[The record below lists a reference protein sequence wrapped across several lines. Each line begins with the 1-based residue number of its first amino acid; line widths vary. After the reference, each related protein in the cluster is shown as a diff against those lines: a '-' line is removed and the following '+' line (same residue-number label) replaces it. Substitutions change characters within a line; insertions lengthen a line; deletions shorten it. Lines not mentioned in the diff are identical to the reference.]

1 MDVFITEIRL
11 HNFKI
16 FKNATIRCNK
26 DVNIFIGDNAT
37 GKSSILRAIDL
48 VLSGSATK
56 VLSFGLESIMNAEI
70 VSEWKKNPNVS
81 ALPET
86 RVEIVFA
93 MPDQPKWAR
102 FNGEKYSGGKSRAA
116 YGIKMVCSA
125 NPDYMEDI
133 KKSIG
138 DGACQVFPFEFYT
151 VEFSTFADTA
161 YSGFIKPCKTL
172 AIDNSAINTAKALRY
187 VVERTYKNAVEDNER
202 VSKQHEFRT
211 HVDQFELPVAAVKK
225 NLVLTGD
232 LESCLDIQES
242 GVCLADQGEGR
253 ISMCK
258 TECALEKKVEDISIL
273 TIEEPENHLSHHNLR
288 HLITNIQNRVEDR
301 QIFMASHSSY
311 VTARLGLQKA
321 FFVNRT
327 VKSLSCVSEETA
339 DFFMKAPNDNLLQF
353 VLSSKV
359 LLVEGAA
366 EYILADWFIRLVTQ
380 QTSEEL
386 GIWTIAL
393 NNLSFKRYL
402 EVAKTLGINV
412 SALRDNDGS
421 TQKRYGEF
429 EDEKIRVFSDASP
442 ERRTFEICLFRDN
455 EEVLNHLF
463 QEQEDVLHYM
473 LKNKAEAAYR
483 ILKSKPNLV
492 IPEYIKSAI
501 EWLQ

>member
-1 MDVFITEIRL
+1 
-11 HNFKI
+11 
-16 FKNATIRCNK
+16 
-26 DVNIFIGDNAT
+26 
-37 GKSSILRAIDL
+37 
-48 VLSGSATK
+48 
-56 VLSFGLESIMNAEI
+56 
-70 VSEWKKNPNVS
+70 
-81 ALPET
+81 
-86 RVEIVFA
+86 
-93 MPDQPKWAR
+93 
-102 FNGEKYSGGKSRAA
+102 
-116 YGIKMVCSA
+116 
-125 NPDYMEDI
+125 
-133 KKSIG
+133 
-138 DGACQVFPFEFYT
+138 
-151 VEFSTFADTA
+151 
-161 YSGFIKPCKTL
+161 
-172 AIDNSAINTAKALRY
+172 
-187 VVERTYKNAVEDNER
+187 
-202 VSKQHEFRT
+202 
-211 HVDQFELPVAAVKK
+211 
-225 NLVLTGD
+225 
-232 LESCLDIQES
+232 
-242 GVCLADQGEGR
+242 
-253 ISMCK
+253 
-258 TECALEKKVEDISIL
+258 
-273 TIEEPENHLSHHNLR
+273 
-288 HLITNIQNRVEDR
+288 
-301 QIFMASHSSY
+301 
-311 VTARLGLQKA
+311 
-321 FFVNRT
+321 
-327 VKSLSCVSEETA
+327 
-339 DFFMKAPNDNLLQF
+339 MKAPNDNLLQF